1 MNQDHA
7 TRPLLLVECGPLF
20 ELEARIGLIRK
31 DAHQTARRAFL
42 AALFAWFPLLVLSS
56 LRGVAFGHKVLVPF
70 LADFSAWSRFLLTIP
85 LLVLAEIILGSRI
98 ANAAEQFVTSGV
110 VDQKDYRQFDRIV
123 EQGLR
128 SRDSKA
134 AEIVIAIL
142 AYLVAITGFKLTASS
157 ASTWY
162 ATQADGTESLTLA
175 GWWLIGFSAPLLHFL
190 MLRWLWRLSVWSRFL
205 GGVRNLDLRLFP
217 THPDKAAG
225 LGFVGRTQRFFGIL
239 LFAISIGVAG
249 VLANEIV
256 YEGYP
261 LRHFAPAIA
270 SYVIVGV
277 AVVLS
282 PLAVFFMTLRRAKRR
297 GLNEYG
303 TLATSYTGSFHRK
316 WILANN
322 PDNDPLL
329 GTSDIQSLADLGN
342 SYTFIERMY
351 TVPVDPRV
359 IIHLVV
365 ASVLPMTPLLLSVM
379 PLEEIVKLLF
389 KFLV

>member
-7 TRPLLLVECGPLF
+7 TRPFLLVECGPLF

-56 LRGVAFGHKVLVPF
+56 LRGMAFGHKVLVPF
-70 LADFSAWSRFLLTIP
+70 LADFSAWSRFLLAIP

-142 AYLVAITGFKLTASS
+142 AYLVAITGFKLTASN

-190 MLRWLWRLSVWSRFL
+190 LLR
-205 GGVRNLDLRLFP
+205 
-217 THPDKAAG
+217 
-225 LGFVGRTQRFFGIL
+225 
-239 LFAISIGVAG
+239 
-249 VLANEIV
+249 
-256 YEGYP
+256 
-261 LRHFAPAIA
+261 
-270 SYVIVGV
+270 
-277 AVVLS
+277 
-282 PLAVFFMTLRRAKRR
+282 
-297 GLNEYG
+297 
-303 TLATSYTGSFHRK
+303 
-316 WILANN
+316 
-322 PDNDPLL
+322 
-329 GTSDIQSLADLGN
+329 
-342 SYTFIERMY
+342 
-351 TVPVDPRV
+351 
-359 IIHLVV
+359 
-365 ASVLPMTPLLLSVM
+365 
-379 PLEEIVKLLF
+379 
-389 KFLV
+389 